1 MEWLDLANLPKS
13 GQTQLW
19 DGRTG
24 EKFDRE
30 VTVGTIYM
38 LKLHHLVEDKIHAR
52 STGPYSLVTQQ
63 PLGGKA
69 QLGGQRFGEMEV
81 WALEAYGALIQEND
95 NEKKLSGSELN
106 TTNNRMELTAVIKAL
121 EHYDEARE
129 IEVFTD
135 SKYVMQGITEWIKN
149 WKNNHWKTSQKKD
162 VKNKDLW
169 VLLDTV
175 SAKHDIKWSWVKGHA
190 GDYGNEIADKLAT
203 QAILES

>member
-1 MEWLDLANLPKS
+1 
-13 GQTQLW
+13 
-19 DGRTG
+19 
-24 EKFDRE
+24 
-30 VTVGTIYM
+30 
-38 LKLHHLVEDKIHAR
+38 
-52 STGPYSLVTQQ
+52 
-63 PLGGKA
+63 
-69 QLGGQRFGEMEV
+69 
-81 WALEAYGALIQEND
+81 
-95 NEKKLSGSELN
+95 
-106 TTNNRMELTAVIKAL
+106 MELTAVIKAL

>member
-1 MEWLDLANLPKS
+1 MKIKIYTDGACS
-13 GQTQLW
+13 GNP
-19 DGRTG
+19 G
-24 EKFDRE
+24 K
-30 VTVGTIYM
+30 
-38 LKLHHLVEDKIHAR
+38 
-52 STGPYSLVTQQ
+52 
-63 PLGGKA
+63 GGW
-69 QLGGQRFGEMEV
+69 GV
-81 WALEAYGALIQEND
+81 LIQEND
-95 NEKKLSGSELN
+95 NEKELSGSELN

-129 IEVFTD
+129 IEIFTD

>member
-1 MEWLDLANLPKS
+1 MKIRIYTDGACS
-13 GQTQLW
+13 GNP
-19 DGRTG
+19 G
-24 EKFDRE
+24 K
-30 VTVGTIYM
+30 
-38 LKLHHLVEDKIHAR
+38 
-52 STGPYSLVTQQ
+52 
-63 PLGGKA
+63 GG
-69 QLGGQRFGEMEV
+69 
-81 WALEAYGALIQEND
+81 WGALIQEND
-95 NEKKLSGSELN
+95 DEKKLSGSELN

-169 VLLDTV
+169 VLLDIV